1 MLKQAHVSCATPQP
15 ALLHDSCIHF
25 LLFNPL
31 AAFWI
36 HLFLKASGA
45 YPPANAIAV
54 LSSSILPCYPE
65 VFWLQYWGQWEGN
78 SSVREGKM
86 RPLLWFSCY
95 SSSLCSDWCKNG
107 NFFLL
112 FFFLPPPPHTH
123 IFGSAPSHSA
133 LNRNLPGAS
142 CCMLQAL
149 SCAMGLWK
157 GWDVPLYAE
166 QLWVI
171 IFNFAW
177 IFIITY
183 LSINLI

>member
-15 ALLHDSCIHF
+15 ALLHDSCIDF

-112 FFFLPPPPHTH
+112 FFFLPPPPTHTYLAQLPP
-123 IFGSAPSHSA
+123 ILHSTEIS
-133 LNRNLPGAS
+133 LGLPAACCKHWAVQWACGRAEMFP
-142 CCMLQAL
+142 CMLS
-149 SCAMGLWK
+149 SCG
-157 GWDVPLYAE
+157 
-166 QLWVI
+166 
-171 IFNFAW
+171 
-177 IFIITY
+177 
-183 LSINLI
+183 